1 MAITPIGQN
10 IIALGA
16 QISATKTMAQGS
28 VKLID
33 SAPKI
38 SGNNSADSNSN
49 PSQNAMN
56 QDYGM
61 YDAMKQ
67 AAVKLPLAKLAG
79 NILNKTT

>member
-1 MAITPIGQN
+1 MAINPVAQN
-10 IIALGA
+10 VIALGA
-16 QISATKTMAQGS
+16 QISATKTMAKGS
-28 VKLID
+28 LKLID

-38 SGNNSADSNSN
+38 GDNNSK

-67 AAVKLPLAKLAG
+67 AAVKIPLAQLAG